1 MVISHMFNFLDFLGM
16 HSHLKCSVVALVH
29 DDVASLFASGVT
41 LVLAFVISI
50 CFFFKINCI
59 ILINIFF
66 N

>member
-29 DDVASLFASGVT
+29 DDVESLFASGVT

-50 CFFFKINCI
+50 CFFFKN
-59 ILINIFF
+59 
-66 N
+66 